1 MEKTPKGLAGLRKQ
15 WHQSTLN
22 DIKRLGLP
30 EPDHEYGFSA
40 TLLKKS
46 LSRIHMSKME
56 KWMCGQTCMLDDA
69 LGSIWYTHDV
79 IRGMDMIM
87 NGTPTYWD

>member
-1 MEKTPKGLAGLRKQ
+1 MGLKDLKKK

-22 DIKRLGLP
+22 NLTRLNLP

-46 LSRIHMSKME
+46 LSKIDMSKME
-56 KWMCGQTCMLDDA
+56 KWMCGQTGALDDK
-69 LGSIWYTHDV
+69 LGAIWYTYDV
-79 IRGMDMIM
+79 IRGLDSIRH
-87 NGTPTYWD
+87 GTPTFWD